1 MQLGQQLSVRQG
13 QSLVMTPQLRQAIKL
28 LQLSNQ
34 ELSQYVDEIMQS
46 NPFLENKN
54 NGEINNSSLKENINS
69 ETLINDSTKVENSL
83 EKEKSKYDESVWEES
98 YKSETKS
105 NIKSSQYDDIS
116 SIEERI
122 AAPKKTLRNFLLE
135 QISIDIKKSSEKNIA
150 LSL

>member
-83 EKEKSKYDESVWEES
+83 EKDY
-98 YKSETKS
+98 
-105 NIKSSQYDDIS
+105 I
-116 SIEERI
+116 
-122 AAPKKTLRNFLLE
+122 
-135 QISIDIKKSSEKNIA
+135 
-150 LSL
+150 